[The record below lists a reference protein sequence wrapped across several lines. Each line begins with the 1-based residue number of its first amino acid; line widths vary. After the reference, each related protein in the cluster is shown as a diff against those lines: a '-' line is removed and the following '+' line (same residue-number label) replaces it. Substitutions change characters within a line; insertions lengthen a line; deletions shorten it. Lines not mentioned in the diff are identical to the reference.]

1 MQYVNAMAKALID
14 IMYMASEHA
23 MEEATAGWSHL
34 DWLECNFD
42 FDYEEDSPYIAKA
55 LSDIQHFAATHF
67 PEN

>member
-14 IMYMASEHA
+14 IMYLASEHA
-23 MEEATAGWSHL
+23 MEEATAGWGPL
-34 DWLECNFD
+34 DWNECEFD
-42 FDYEEDSPYIAKA
+42 FDYEEDSPCIAKA